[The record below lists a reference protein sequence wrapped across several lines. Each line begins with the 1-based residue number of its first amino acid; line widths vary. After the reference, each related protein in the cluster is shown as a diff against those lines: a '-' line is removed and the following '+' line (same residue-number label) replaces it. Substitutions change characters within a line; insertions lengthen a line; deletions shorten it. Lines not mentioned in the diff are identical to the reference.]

1 MKNLVDSGLFVGPLG
16 CRGYFL
22 NEFAEFERIEVAD
35 RPIVE
40 APGCPMTDVVPLD
53 RFASYVGVLDT

>member
-1 MKNLVDSGLFVGPLG
+1 MKTLVDSSLFVGQLG

-22 NEFAEFERIEVAD
+22 NEFVEFERIEVAD

-40 APGCPMTDVVPLD
+40 APGCPMADVVSLD
-53 RFASYVGVLDT
+53 RSAVYIGVLDT